1 MVSERNKSIRIK
13 LKKKPI
19 ERMSFEKVL
28 YKYEEPHGPGD
39 VYFIWQ
45 KTQGS
50 LLATTGNDGSVAIF
64 NRQGEMLERIILPGL
79 CSGFAWDNDGEVL
92 GIITATS
99 PTITLWNANTMQ
111 KTSIESGL
119 RDPLSCVVW
128 SKQDQILA
136 VGTARGNL
144 AIYNHKT
151 GKRIPVLGK
160 HSKRITC
167 GAWSA
172 QNLLALGSDDK
183 TFSLSNEEGDSVRV
197 VQLRDVPSD
206 MYFAEMAND
215 DRISGDNAISMII
228 GKRTLYLYYLPEPDS
243 PTELG
248 FQSRYGSLLQHKWF
262 GDGYI
267 LLGFSNGHVVAIS
280 THPKDIGQEL
290 WQVKNHKELLTGL
303 SYCPALEI
311 VASCGD
317 DNIKIHSI
325 TNLHETEKIIT
336 VPDHSGVQ
344 MIDWSSD
351 GQLLAITT
359 MTGSVYIYV
368 TKLPCK
374 YAVSAP
380 RIAILSSLAEV
391 SIYVYSPDKSK
402 SIPYRQT
409 LETEPQFLALGPYH
423 LAVGVDKHM
432 WFYDL
437 GKTFGDKPELLSERD
452 FSQSIQDV
460 RLNADYCAVYSRP
473 QLVLQAI
480 VADNPNV
487 KDKLMQTFPNAVP
500 TLNDAVITCYC
511 LTQEYLIFATDIGH
525 LLYFS
530 LEKWEVCTTYRH
542 SMGITKMFTDSEGT
556 KLIFIDDHAQGYVFL
571 PAFEEAIVIAD
582 FPKKCELCLWDLANT
597 NHFITYNERN
607 VDTHVFVRYSVNG
620 RHTLKA
626 GETKLNPSQIPLML
640 CDGEMVLYIDGGQ
653 YATQTLS
660 THLVI
665 PGSSQASNL
674 KNQLNLRKYNEAFAT
689 CEKIN
694 LRGSWMEIIQQA
706 LMDLEPTTALR
717 ACRRIGEIGMVK
729 VLEDIRYVEDVNMVS
744 GFCCM
749 LLEKY
754 EEAKEFLLKGSYTK
768 DALDICRDML
778 QWEQALLLAHKY
790 EPDQVPFIARE
801 YAQQLEFNGNYTDA
815 LYHYEKAFK
824 EDLLE
829 SADTKQLIKSSP
841 EFEEHIRLCKMGI
854 ARTSIRAGDFRRGI
868 QYAVELNDKQLLFD
882 CAELLA
888 TVGHITEA
896 AGLYERGGYYDEAC
910 SHYISLKMWNK
921 IANILPSVKSTKLHA
936 LYAKAKESDGQ
947 FEDAIRSYRIA
958 GDLEA
963 CVRIY
968 LDHLCDPHS
977 ASEIVTESRSMESAK
992 LLAKFYQ
999 KIGDIDQALQFLVLC
1014 GCVEEAFSLAQR
1026 HNKLKR
1032 HGELLERYEN
1042 AKSSD
1047 YLALA
1052 QYFEG
1057 EKYTLLAGKYYFLAR
1072 EFSKALRFL
1081 LKASAFS
1088 NEESQALSMAID
1100 CVATSNNEQLSAQLI
1115 EFLLGEVDGSPK
1127 DPRYL
1132 FRLYMARRHYKDAA
1146 KTAVI
1151 IANQEQLS
1159 GNYKLARD
1167 LLYSMYQELRR
1178 NNLSVTAEMRHNL
1191 ILLHRY
1197 ALVRIH
1203 VKLGNHL
1210 LAAKLLVQVA
1220 ANISQF
1226 PEHVIPII
1234 TSTVIECH
1242 RSGLKKSAFIYASML
1257 MRPEYRNNL
1266 DARYSKK
1273 IESIVRKAPKGIKN
1287 FRDEI
1292 DDETMECPVCDANLP
1307 NMEVNC
1313 FSCKTILPICI
1324 ATGQHITKQ
1333 HMTSCPSCD
1342 FPCFRAEMENI
1353 LSELNECPMCGENV
1367 APEKLLDVEDIRP
1380 YILPST

>member
-1 MVSERNKSIRIK
+1 
-13 LKKKPI
+13 
-19 ERMSFEKVL
+19 MSFEKVL

-45 KTQGS
+45 KGQQGA
-50 LLATTGNDGSVAIF
+50 LLATTGSDGTVAIF
-64 NRQGEMLERIILPGL
+64 NRQGQLVERILLQGL
-79 CSGFAWDNDGEVL
+79 CSGFAWDNEGELL
-92 GIITATS
+92 GIITASS
-99 PTITLWNANTMQ
+99 PVITLWNATTQ
-111 KTSIESGL
+111 LKISIESGL
-119 RDPLSCVVW
+119 RDPLSCIIW
-128 SKQDQILA
+128 SKQEQIMA

-151 GKRIPVLGK
+151 NKRIPVLGK
-160 HSKRITC
+160 HSKRINC

-172 QNLLALGSDDK
+172 QNLLVLGSDDK
-183 TFSLSNEEGDSVRV
+183 TFSLSNEEGDSMRV

-228 GKRTLYLYYLPEPDS
+228 GKRTLYLYYLPEPDT

-303 SYCPALEI
+303 AYCPPLEI

-351 GQLLAITT
+351 GQLLSVTT
-359 MTGSVYIYV
+359 MSGSVFIYV
-368 TKLPCK
+368 TKLPCL

-391 SIYVYSPDKSK
+391 SIYVYSPDKPK
-402 SIPYRQT
+402 PLPYRQS
-409 LETEPQFLALGPYH
+409 LETEPNILAIGPYH
-423 LAVGVDKHM
+423 LASCVDRHV

-437 GKTFGDKPELLSERD
+437 GKTLGDQPQLLSERD
-452 FSQSIQDV
+452 FSQTIVDIK
-460 RLNADYCAVYSRP
+460 LNADYCAVLCPP
-473 QLVLQAI
+473 QLILQAI
-480 VADNPNV
+480 VTDNPNV
-487 KDKLMQTFPNAVP
+487 KDKLMHTFPSAVP
-500 TLNDAVITCYC
+500 TLNDAVITCFA

-525 LLYFS
+525 LVCFS
-530 LEKWEVCTTYRH
+530 LEKWEICTMYRH
-542 SMGITKMFTDSEGT
+542 NMGLTKMFSDNEGT
-556 KLIFIDDHAQGYVFL
+556 KLIFIDDHGQGYVFL
-571 PAFEEAIVIAD
+571 PALEEAIIIVD
-582 FPKKCELCLWDLANT
+582 FPKNFLLCLWDLGQP
-597 NHFITYNERN
+597 NHFITYDGKM
-607 VDTHVFVRYSVNG
+607 VYTHVFVRYSVNG
-620 RHTLKA
+620 KHTLKA
-626 GETKLNPSQIPLML
+626 GETKLNISQIPLML
-640 CDGEMVLYIDGGQ
+640 CDGEMVLHIDGGQ
-653 YATQTLS
+653 YAVQSLS
-660 THLVI
+660 THLVL
-665 PGSSQASNL
+665 PGTSQNSNL
-674 KNQLNLRKYNEAFAT
+674 KNLLNLRKYSESFKV

-694 LRGSWMEIIQQA
+694 LRGSWLEFAEQA
-706 LMDLEPTTALR
+706 LADLEPSIAVR
-717 ACRRIGEIGMVK
+717 AYRKIGDVAMVN
-729 VLEDIRYVEDVNMVS
+729 VLEDIRYLEDVHLLS
-744 GFCCM
+744 GFCC
-749 LLEKY
+749 LLLHKY
-754 EEAKEFLLKGSYTK
+754 EEAKEFFLKGSYTK
-768 DALDICRDML
+768 DALDICRDLL

-790 EPDQVPFIARE
+790 EPDEVPFIARE
-801 YAQQLEFNGNYTDA
+801 YAQQLEFNGNYADA
-815 LYHYEKAFK
+815 LYHYEKGYK
-824 EDLLE
+824 EDLIDNSE
-829 SADTKQLIKSSP
+829 IQQLVNTSP
-841 EFEEHIRLCKMGI
+841 EYEEHVRLCKMGI

-868 QYAVELNDKQLLFD
+868 QYAIELNDKQLLYD

-896 AGLYERGGYYDEAC
+896 AGLYERGEYYDEAC

-921 IANILPSVKSTKLHA
+921 ANQILPNVKSTKLHA

-947 FEDAIRSYRIA
+947 FEEAINSYRIA
-958 GDLEA
+958 GDLDA

-977 ASEIVTESRSMESAK
+977 ASEIVLESRSMESAK

-999 KIGDIDQALQFLVLC
+999 KIGDIDQALQFLVMC

-1072 EFSKALRFL
+1072 EFTKALRFL

-1100 CVATSNNEQLSAQLI
+1100 CVATSNNEQLATQLI

-1159 GNYKLARD
+1159 GNYKAARD

-1178 NNLSVTAEMRHNL
+1178 NNLSITAEMRHNL

-1197 ALVRIH
+1197 TLVRIH

-1210 LAAKLLVQVA
+1210 LAARLLVQVA

-1226 PEHVIPII
+1226 PLHVVPIL
-1234 TSTVIECH
+1234 TSTVIECN
-1242 RSGLKKSAFIYASML
+1242 RSGLKKSAFMYASML

-1266 DARYSKK
+1266 DSRYAKK

-1292 DDETMECPVCDANLP
+1292 DDETMECPICDTNLP
-1307 NMEVNC
+1307 NMEVTC
-1313 FSCKTILPICI
+1313 FSCKTTLPICI
-1324 ATGQHITKQ
+1324 ATGQHIIKH

-1353 LSELNECPMCGENV
+1353 LSELNECPMCEEHVN
-1367 APEKLLDVEDIRP
+1367 PQNLLDVEDIRP
-1380 YILPST
+1380 YILASS

>member
-1 MVSERNKSIRIK
+1 MVSDKIIK

-45 KTQGS
+45 KAQGS
-50 LLATTGNDGSVAIF
+50 LLATTGSDGTVAVF
-64 NRQGEMLERIILPGL
+64 NRQGQLLERIILPGL
-79 CSGFAWDNDGEVL
+79 CSGFAWDNDGEIL
-92 GIITATS
+92 GIITASS
-99 PTITLWNANTMQ
+99 PTITLWNSITLQ
-111 KTSIESGL
+111 KTSVESGL
-119 RDPLSCVVW
+119 RDPLSCVIW
-128 SKQDQILA
+128 SKQEQIMA

-144 AIYNHKT
+144 AIYNHRT

-160 HSKRITC
+160 HSKRISC

-172 QNLLALGSDDK
+172 QNILALGSDDK

-215 DRISGDNAISMII
+215 DRINGDNAISMII
-228 GKRTLYLYYLPEPDS
+228 GKRTLYLYYLPEPDA

-303 SYCPALEI
+303 AYSPALEI

-336 VPDHSGVQ
+336 VPDHTGVQ
-344 MIDWSSD
+344 MIDWSAD
-351 GQLLAITT
+351 GQLLSITT

-368 TKLPCK
+368 TLLPRV

-391 SIYVYSPDKSK
+391 SIYVYSPEKSK
-402 SIPYRQT
+402 SIPYRQP
-409 LETEPQFLALGPYH
+409 LETEPQFLALGSYH
-423 LAVGVDKHM
+423 LAAGVDKHI

-437 GKTFGDKPELLSERD
+437 GKTLGDKPEPLSERD
-452 FSQSIQDV
+452 FSQPIQDI
-460 RLNADYCAVYSRP
+460 RLNADYCAVLCPP
-473 QLVLQAI
+473 QLILQAI
-480 VADNPNV
+480 VSDNPNV

-500 TLNDAVITCYC
+500 ILNDAVITCFG

-542 SMGITKMFTDSEGT
+542 NMGIIKMFPDCEGT
-556 KLIFIDDHAQGYVFL
+556 KLIFIDDHSQGYVFL
-571 PAFEEAIVIAD
+571 PALEEAVIIAD
-582 FPKKCELCLWDLANT
+582 FPKKCDLCLWDLAQS
-597 NHFITYNERN
+597 NHFITYNDKIATTN
-607 VDTHVFVRYSVNG
+607 VFVRHSVYG
-620 RHTLKA
+620 KYTIKA
-626 GETKLNPSQIPLML
+626 GETKLNASQIPLML
-640 CDGEMVLYIDGGQ
+640 CDGEMVLHIDGGQ
-653 YATQTLS
+653 YGTQTLA
-660 THLVI
+660 THLVL
-665 PGSSQASNL
+665 PGASQNSNL
-674 KNQLNLRKYNEAFAT
+674 KNLLQLRKYTEAFKV

-694 LRGSWMEIIQQA
+694 LNGSWIEFAQQA
-706 LMDLEPTTALR
+706 ISDLEPTLALR
-717 ACRRIGEIGMVK
+717 AYRQVGDASMVR
-729 VLEDIRYVEDVNMVS
+729 VLEDIRYMEDINLLT

-754 EEAKEFLLKGSYTK
+754 EEAKEFFLKGSYTK
-768 DALDICRDML
+768 EALDICRDML

-790 EPDQVPFIARE
+790 ESEEVPFIARE
-801 YAQQLEFNGNYTDA
+801 YAQQLEFSGNYIDA
-815 LYHYEKAFK
+815 LYNYEKGYK
-824 EDLLE
+824 EDLIDNTELQ
-829 SADTKQLIKSSP
+829 QLINSSP
-841 EFEEHIRLCKMGI
+841 EYEEHVRLCKMGI

-882 CAELLA
+882 CAELLS
-888 TVGHITEA
+888 TVGHTTEA
-896 AGLYERGGYYDEAC
+896 AGLYERGEYYDEAC
-910 SHYISLKMWNK
+910 SRYISLKMWNK
-921 IANILPSVKSTKLHA
+921 ISQILPNVKSKKLHL

-947 FEDAIRSYRIA
+947 FEEAIGSYRMA

-968 LDHLCDPHS
+968 LDHLSDPHS
-977 ASEIVTESRSMESAK
+977 ASEIVLESRSSESAK

-1014 GCVEEAFSLAQR
+1014 GCVQEAFSLAQR

-1042 AKSSD
+1042 GKSSD

-1052 QYFEG
+1052 HYFEG

-1072 EFSKALRFL
+1072 EFTKALRFL
-1081 LKASAFS
+1081 LKASAFT
-1088 NEESQALSMAID
+1088 NDESQALSMAID
-1100 CVATSNNEQLSAQLI
+1100 CVATSNNEQLSTQLI

-1159 GNYKLARD
+1159 GNYKSARD
-1167 LLYSMYQELRR
+1167 LLFSMYQELRR

-1197 ALVRIH
+1197 SLVRVH

-1220 ANISQF
+1220 GNISQF
-1226 PEHVIPII
+1226 PLHVIPII

-1266 DARYSKK
+1266 DPRYSKK
-1273 IESIVRKAPKGIKN
+1273 IESIVRKAPKGVKN
-1287 FRDEI
+1287 LRDEI
-1292 DDETMECPVCDANLP
+1292 DDETMECPICDANLP
-1307 NMEVNC
+1307 NMEVTC
-1313 FSCKTILPICI
+1313 YSCKTTLPICI
-1324 ATGQHITKQ
+1324 ATGQHIIKH

-1353 LSELNECPMCGENV
+1353 LSELNECPMCEENV

-1380 YILPST
+1380 YILSSS